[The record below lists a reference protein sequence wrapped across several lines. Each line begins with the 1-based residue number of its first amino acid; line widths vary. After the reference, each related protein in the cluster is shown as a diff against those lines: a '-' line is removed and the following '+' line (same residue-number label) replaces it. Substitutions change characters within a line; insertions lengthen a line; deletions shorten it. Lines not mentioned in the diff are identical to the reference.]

1 MFALFLPNLIGA
13 LAFAMGTFAG
23 RVLIALGLGFVSYKG
38 IDLAIG
44 KMKDAAIAGLQ
55 GIPADALVLVGYL
68 WLDKALSV
76 IFSAVVIAL
85 SMKALNGTVKKMVAK

>member
-1 MFALFLPNLIGA
+1 MFAVFIPTLIGA
-13 LAFAMGTFAG
+13 LGSAMGYFAG
-23 RVLIALGLGFVSYKG
+23 RAFIALGLGFVSYKG

-44 KMKDAAIAGLQ
+44 KLKDSAIAGLQ

-68 WLDKALSV
+68 WIDKALSV

-85 SMKALNGTVKKMVAK
+85 SMKALDGTVKRMVAK

>member
-13 LAFAMGTFAG
+13 LAVAMGTFAG